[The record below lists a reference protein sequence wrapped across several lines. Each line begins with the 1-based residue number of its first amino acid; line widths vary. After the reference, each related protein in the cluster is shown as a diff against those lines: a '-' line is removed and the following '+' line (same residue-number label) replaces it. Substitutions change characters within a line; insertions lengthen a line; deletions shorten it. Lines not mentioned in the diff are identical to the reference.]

1 MAATRAADAMHDPLA
16 DGAYREAMQRAG
28 HLLSSRPRTEHELR
42 IRLGSA
48 GFDKVV
54 VERVIERLIDLRLID
69 DDGFARQWVEERAI
83 TRGRG
88 REALVAELVARGIDQ
103 AAAEDAVATAGID
116 ESAQAAALAA
126 RFLPQ
131 VADRPL
137 ARQAEALLGRL
148 MRRGFSEEIAEE
160 AVRSVLPPEGW
171 D

>member
-1 MAATRAADAMHDPLA
+1 MAATRAADAANDPLV

-48 GFDKVV
+48 GFDRVV
-54 VERVIERLIDLRLID
+54 VERAMERLIELRLID

-83 TRGRG
+83 AKGRG
-88 REALVAELVARGIDQ
+88 REALVAELVAKGIDQ
-103 AAAEDAVATAGID
+103 VAAEEAVSHADLD
-116 ESAQAAALAA
+116 ELAQASELAA
-126 RFLPQ
+126 RFLPR

-137 ARQAEALLGRL
+137 PRQAAAIMGRL
-148 MRRGFSEEIAEE
+148 LRRGFTEEIAE
-160 AVRSVLPPEGW
+160 AAARSVLPPEGW